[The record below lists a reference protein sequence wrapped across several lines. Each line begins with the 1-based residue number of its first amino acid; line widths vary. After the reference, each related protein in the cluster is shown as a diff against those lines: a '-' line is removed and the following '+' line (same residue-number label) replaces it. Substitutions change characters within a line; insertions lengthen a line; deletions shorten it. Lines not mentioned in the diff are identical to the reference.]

1 MTQRKAKRAARRRFG
16 SWRSSR
22 MARQAL
28 GGDWKG
34 LISLFLA
41 YRVEASPWFQPMALI
56 VTILLMQHDSAAV
69 AR

>member
-1 MTQRKAKRAARRRFG
+1 
-16 SWRSSR
+16 

-56 VTILLMQHDSAAV
+56 VTILLMQHVSAAV